1 MFLVSYKIFRYQ
13 LIFGSKAHDDV
24 TLHDLV
30 DDKILRTFFMQGN
43 SSDINVLS
51 IFTQSKGHNTF
62 GRAKNVFNF
71 NITKF

>member
-24 TLHDLV
+24 TLRDLV

-51 IFTQSKGHNTF
+51 IFT
-62 GRAKNVFNF
+62 
-71 NITKF
+71 